1 MSNYSGAHICQCL
14 SRLATLRL
22 NSPVTIAGD
31 RRKTGE
37 QFVEGVLGLAG
48 GLLELGLQNGDVVAL
63 CALNSD
69 LYLEWLLA
77 VAFVGGIAAPLN
89 YRWSLEDAR
98 CAMDDVRPVMLVTD
112 ECSTYW
118 YSKFQIDGMPYLRW
132 LVYMNS
138 PSDCSSKQFVLT
150 VETLKK
156 PALRSQPLNYF
167 TATDGA
173 AIICF
178 TSGTTGRP
186 KGATISHSS
195 LVMQSLAKI
204 AIVGYAE
211 DDVYLHTAPL
221 CHIGGISSAMA
232 ILMAGGCHILI
243 PKFEAKSAIAAIEQ
257 LHVTSFITVPAMM
270 SDIISLIRTKEAW
283 RGKESVRKILN
294 GGGGL
299 PVELVK
305 DATKFFPRAKLLSAY
320 GMTETCS
327 SLTFLTLY
335 DPTNDTLSHLSHIT
349 GDLNYSLVQQPG
361 AVCVGKPAPH
371 IELKI
376 ISEDSSRFGRILT
389 RGPHVMVGYWGQI
402 ATKASNT
409 SDEDWLDTGDI
420 GTMDDC
426 GNVWLVGRSKGRIK
440 TGGQNVYPEEVEAI
454 LSQHPG
460 VSGIVVVGLPDTR
473 LTEMVV
479 ACVQLRDN
487 WRWSDSCFDPLTENK
502 SQILSGDILLQ
513 LCREKH
519 LTRFKIP
526 KIFILWR
533 KQFPMTTTGKLRR
546 DEVRREVMSFMQ
558 FLPSNL

>member
-1 MSNYSGAHICQCL
+1 MSNFSGAHICQCL
-14 SRLATLRL
+14 SRLATVRL

-48 GLLELGLQNGDVVAL
+48 GLLELGLQKGDVVAL

-132 LVYMNS
+132 LVYMNY
-138 PSDCSSKQFVLT
+138 PSDCSSKQFELN

-178 TSGTTGRP
+178 TSGRP

-195 LVMQSLAKI
+195 LVVQSLAKI
-204 AIVGYAE
+204 AIVGYGE

-243 PKFEAKSAIAAIEQ
+243 PKFEAKSAIAAIEH

-335 DPTNDTLSHLSHIT
+335 DPTKDTLSHLSHIT

-440 TGGQNVYPEEVEAI
+440 TGGENVYPEEVEAI

-502 SQILSGDILLQ
+502 SRILSGDILLQ

-526 KIFILWR
+526 KIFIVWR